1 MKLNLPDWAIRAL
14 KTFVQTF
21 LGVLIPAL
29 AIYLG
34 NGFPQDVKSFWVW
47 LAPVIASALSSAI
60 SATWNYILERIKI
73 QNTIEEAKDFGGT
86 D

>member
-1 MKLNLPDWAIRAL
+1 MKHLPDWAIRAL

-34 NGFPQDVKSFWVW
+34 NGFPEDIKSFWVW

-60 SATWNYILERIKI
+60 SATWNYILERMKA
-73 QNTIEEAKDFGGT
+73 NEAIEEAKDFGGT

>member
-1 MKLNLPDWAIRAL
+1 MKKLPDWAIRAL

-29 AIYLG
+29 SAYLA
-34 NGFPQDVKSFWVW
+34 NGFPPDIKAFWVW
-47 LAPVIASALSSAI
+47 LAPVISASLSAAI
-60 SATWNYILERIKI
+60 AAAWNYILEHT
-73 QNTIEEAKDFGGT
+73 NNDDGMGMT

>member
-1 MKLNLPDWAIRAL
+1 MKTLPDWAIRAL

-34 NGFPQDVKSFWVW
+34 NGFPEDIKTFWIW

-60 SATWNYILERIKI
+60 SATWNYILERMKA
-73 QNTIEEAKDFGGT
+73 NEELEEAKDFGGT

>member
-1 MKLNLPDWAIRAL
+1 MKHLPDWAIRAL

-34 NGFPQDVKSFWVW
+34 NGFPEDIKSFWVW
-47 LAPVIASALSSAI
+47 LAPVIASALSAAI
-60 SATWNYILERIKI
+60 SATWNYILEKIKVD
-73 QNTIEEAKDFGGT
+73 NTIEEASDFGGT